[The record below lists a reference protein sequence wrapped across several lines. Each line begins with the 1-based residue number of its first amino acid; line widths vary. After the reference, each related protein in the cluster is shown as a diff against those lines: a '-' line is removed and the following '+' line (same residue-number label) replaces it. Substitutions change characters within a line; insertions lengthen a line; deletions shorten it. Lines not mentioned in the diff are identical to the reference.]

1 MNIELFK
8 KYFDFQTPTAM
19 LKTLYKLNDKK
30 KNKQFVDV
38 INTGLRDFK
47 EEIKDIGKKEKKLK
61 NHMK

>member
-1 MNIELFK
+1 
-8 KYFDFQTPTAM
+8 M
-19 LKTLYKLNDKK
+19 LKTFYKLNVKK

-38 INTGLRDFK
+38 INTRLRDFK

>member
-1 MNIELFK
+1 
-8 KYFDFQTPTAM
+8 M
-19 LKTLYKLNDKK
+19 LKTLYKLNVKK